1 MGVLILKETRKQEVG
16 VYVSPWTRVARAAV
30 REKGRVTV
38 YVCVCIKGEKDRVVY
53 VIVYVCVRELGVGSV
68 CGCEGEGKDIGCCVH
83 LSMMLH
89 SAMTNWQ
96 HVAVNHIQEF
106 SQILFP
112 DSKSKTTGLCY
123 CSANVQFLKALRERG
138 RSETDIKRKK
148 KSSCT

>member
-1 MGVLILKETRKQEVG
+1 M
-16 VYVSPWTRVARAAV
+16 
-30 REKGRVTV
+30 
-38 YVCVCIKGEKDRVVY
+38 
-53 VIVYVCVRELGVGSV
+53 GSV

-123 CSANVQFLKALRERG
+123 CSANVQLLKALRERR